1 MIKFLGC
8 FIQTFACY
16 ASFEFNEKCK
26 PLNVFAKT
34 AVLEKYIIHKKTKL
48 IPFPTQVCQVSIFP
62 ILCASFKPFDFVAAS
77 WTGICQV

>member
-8 FIQTFACY
+8 FIQTFARY

-48 IPFPTQVCQVSIFP
+48 IPDSGLLGFYFSGPVYKLQT
-62 ILCASFKPFDFVAAS
+62 L
-77 WTGICQV
+77 